1 MTDKIA
7 VFTDHGLYDG
17 TLGRLEKGYTIL
29 TQEKAEEWLQAAP
42 SVRVATPVEVAAAY
56 GV

>member
-29 TQEKAEEWLQAAP
+29 TQEKAEERLQAAP

>member
-7 VFTDHGLYDG
+7 VFSDHSLYDG
-17 TLGRLEKGYTIL
+17 TLGRLESGYTIL
-29 TQEKAEEWLQAAP
+29 TQQEAEKWMRVTP
-42 SVRVATPVEVAAAY
+42 SVRTATPAEVAAAY